1 MIKDFK
7 TYADAL
13 KEKGSNSD
21 RAQLLALESE
31 NPIANLGDSAEGDGE
46 TERGTEV
53 LH

>member
-21 RAQLLALESE
+21 RAMLLALETEASLV
-31 NPIANLGDSAEGDGE
+31 NVDDSAEGDGE
-46 TERGTEV
+46 TEDQK
-53 LH
+53 